1 VFDADALQLV
11 AITDSLRDGV
21 EGLAQRAAA
30 AVRGGATMLQ
40 LRLQDE
46 TPRTLAEA
54 ARALRRAA
62 PGVPLLVNDRADVA
76 MAVDADGVHVGSD
89 GLSAAALRSIV
100 PARFIIGVS
109 VGADD
114 EVARAAGAD
123 YVGIG
128 PVFAA
133 GTGTGTGAGAGTA
146 IGVARFS
153 ELAALCR
160 LPAVAVGGI
169 TPGNAGA
176 VLAAGARGVA
186 VISAL
191 FGAPDPTLA
200 ARALRSVRG
209 ASGR

>member
-1 VFDADALQLV
+1 MFDAEVLRLV
-11 AITDSLRDGV
+11 AITDSLRDGID
-21 EGLAQRAAA
+21 GLAERAAA
-30 AVRGGATMLQ
+30 AVRGGATLLQ

-46 TPRTLAEA
+46 SPRTLVDA

-76 MAVDADGVHVGSD
+76 LAADADGVHVGSD
-89 GLSAAALRSIV
+89 GLTPAALRRVV

-109 VGADD
+109 VGSDD

-128 PVFAA
+128 PVFA
-133 GTGTGTGAGAGTA
+133 TGSGTA
-146 IGVARFS
+146 SGMAIGLARFR
-153 ELAALCR
+153 ELAEQCR
-160 LPAVAVGGI
+160 LPAVAIGGI
-169 TPGNAGA
+169 SPENAGA

-191 FGAPDPTLA
+191 FGAIDPMLA
-200 ARALRSVRG
+200 ARALRSAQD
-209 ASGR
+209 ASGQ